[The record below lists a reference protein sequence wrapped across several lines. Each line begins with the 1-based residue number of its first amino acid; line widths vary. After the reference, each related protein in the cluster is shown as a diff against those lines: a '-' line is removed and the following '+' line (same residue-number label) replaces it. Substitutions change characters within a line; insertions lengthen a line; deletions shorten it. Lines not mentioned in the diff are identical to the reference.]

1 MGGSLRQPGSVIGGT
16 IGVIIGYTAL
26 VLATTGVLLCMDA
39 MECFLHAL
47 RLHW

>member
-1 MGGSLRQPGSVIGGT
+1 MRQPGSVFGGT
-16 IGVIIGYTAL
+16 IGIIIGYTFL
-26 VLATTGVLLCMDA
+26 VMATSGVLLCMDA